1 MQVFFSNR
9 TEIFKMFAEIAK
21 KDTQTPYKGGQNTNY
36 SVLAPEATCKIQ
48 RASTAFTLPSP
59 LTSAAAVWAASKV
72 RTPLAACST
81 QRASTALILSS
92 PFRSPRRRPLQT
104 GRRDADP
111 YKRGAESSPPTLALH
126 FYFSIGTVRPFPTVV
141 GAIHESPVKFDVFCP
156 SVTRF
161 ARATSPT
168 SGAVCGTV
176 RPLPTK

>member
-1 MQVFFSNR
+1 
-9 TEIFKMFAEIAK
+9 MFAEIAK

-111 YKRGAESSPPTLALH
+111 YKRGAESSLPTLKLFFVRRNGLACSVHTPTNTICISL
-126 FYFSIGTVRPFPTVV
+126 YIFSQSLNSPLPPRQYPKDSDSGTVGLCPLTVSKV
-141 GAIHESPVKFDVFCP
+141 ADKFL
-156 SVTRF
+156 
-161 ARATSPT
+161 
-168 SGAVCGTV
+168 G
-176 RPLPTK
+176 